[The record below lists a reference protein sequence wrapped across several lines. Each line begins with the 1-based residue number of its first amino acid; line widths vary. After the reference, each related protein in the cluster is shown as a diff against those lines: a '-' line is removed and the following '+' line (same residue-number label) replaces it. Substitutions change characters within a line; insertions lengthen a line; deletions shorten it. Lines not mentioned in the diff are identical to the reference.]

1 MIFSFFRESP
11 LSIFRV
17 NHLKVRVIR
26 IEGKMNWAVFKRSK
40 NDGPKSECSYAPDD
54 KAETPAFTEA
64 GNEKPHRRLCAWCG
78 LVMQQGM
85 EPVSHGIC
93 RDCVDFIS
101 GEFQVAE
108 DSLDPFCE
116 VCSGPYDEQKCS
128 QCTIDSSRGG
138 MSIGKTILEGN
149 HQE

>member
-1 MIFSFFRESP
+1 
-11 LSIFRV
+11 
-17 NHLKVRVIR
+17 
-26 IEGKMNWAVFKRSK
+26 MNRAVFKRSK

-54 KAETPAFTEA
+54 KAEMPALKEA

-93 RDCVDFIS
+93 RDCADFFFDEVQI
-101 GEFQVAE
+101 AE
-108 DSLDPFCE
+108 DPFSPFCE
-116 VCSGPYDEQKCS
+116 VCSGPYDKQKCS
-128 QCTIDSSRGG
+128 QCRIDSRRGE
-138 MSIGKTILEGN
+138 MSIGQTILEGN

>member
-1 MIFSFFRESP
+1 
-11 LSIFRV
+11 
-17 NHLKVRVIR
+17 
-26 IEGKMNWAVFKRSK
+26 MNRAVFKRSK

-54 KAETPAFTEA
+54 KAEMPALKEA

-93 RDCVDFIS
+93 RDCADFFFDEVQI
-101 GEFQVAE
+101 AE
-108 DSLDPFCE
+108 DPFSPFCE
-116 VCSGPYDEQKCS
+116 VCSGPCDKEKCLP
-128 QCTIDSSRGG
+128 CRIDSSRGE
-138 MSIGKTILEGN
+138 MSIGQTILEGN